1 MEINETAYFY
11 ILLLITF
18 ISGKSYA
25 QVHTTYYDAGETI
38 IKEKFETTEGVPN
51 GSYMLYDPQG
61 HLIQVG
67 QYENGNLSGI
77 FYDLHPISQDTL
89 KTTPYKNNQ
98 PHGNAKSY
106 YPNGMVSQMA
116 SYQEGRIEG
125 EIISYFPSGKL
136 KSKTF

>member
-77 FYDLHPISQDTL
+77 FMICILLVKI
-89 KTTPYKNNQ
+89 
-98 PHGNAKSY
+98 
-106 YPNGMVSQMA
+106 
-116 SYQEGRIEG
+116 R
-125 EIISYFPSGKL
+125 
-136 KSKTF
+136 